1 MSENLLSDI
10 ERWLNE
16 LMPWMYWKGE
26 VLIFLIGFFVFL
38 ALLAYISVRKPSN
51 PKTGFLKIP
60 LTRGDRIFVSA
71 VLLVATM
78 LTVLS
83 LGMPWYI
90 IFVIG
95 IPIIII
101 IWLKG

>member
-1 MSENLLSDI
+1 MSESLISAI
-10 ERWLNE
+10 EGWLNE
-16 LMPWMYWKGE
+16 SMPWMYWKGE
-26 VLIFLIGFFVFL
+26 VFIFLIGFFGFL
-38 ALLAYISVRKPSN
+38 AWLAYISVRKPSN

-60 LTRGDRIFVSA
+60 LTRGDRVFISV

-78 LTVLS
+78 LAVLG
-83 LGMPWYI
+83 LGLLWYV

-95 IPIIII
+95 IPIIIV